1 MRYYYMEIK
10 TVDKIMHLQESASDL
25 DRCYPE
31 KQESFRVTN
40 VEYAIPESH
49 QLQAP
54 NRRRHA
60 AGSCTIQGRHWELG
74 GAGRQ
79 RRKQSL

>member
-1 MRYYYMEIK
+1 MEIK

-40 VEYAIPESH
+40 VEYAIPESRM
-49 QLQAP
+49 A
-54 NRRRHA
+54 
-60 AGSCTIQGRHWELG
+60 
-74 GAGRQ
+74 Q
-79 RRKQSL
+79 RSTQKIDPWRSEIDPKRSNSYEENYKN